1 MKLYNNLKTE
11 LIKTDLHATTLE
23 DLLTEMIHHLKM
35 RDLVSNEKEIVNKL
49 LERERLG
56 STSIGNSSAV
66 PHTKLKDLKGPIIF
80 IGVSRQGIQ
89 YNEKD
94 NDTVHFVILIL
105 SPNESPIVH
114 LQILAAAASL
124 IKKSPQLIK
133 DAKSCESPQE
143 LLDVIRQYEMKDD

>member
-11 LIKTDLHATTLE
+11 LIKTDLNAGKLE
-23 DLLTEMIHHLKM
+23 DLLVEIIHHLKM

-56 STSIGNSSAV
+56 TTSIGHFSAV
-66 PHTKLKDLKGPIIF
+66 PHTKLKDLKTPIIF
-80 IGVSRQGIQ
+80 IGVSRKGVL

-94 NDTVHFVILIL
+94 NDIVHFVILIL

-133 DAKSCESPQE
+133 DARECETPQE
-143 LLDVIRQYEMKDD
+143 LLDVIRRYELKDD